1 MSLNPLY
8 IVPLN
13 LEEVFV
19 NHGDGTL
26 LANGTIEFY
35 KDDDRLV
42 SKSVYELTG
51 APPNY
56 TYAALPNPLNLS
68 SVGTPVDNSGN
79 PVSIYYYPYDVNG
92 DIELYYIVVRDSS
105 GTIQF
110 TRQAWP
116 NTTSSSSPTPSEVN
130 PNITNELS
138 NPQFVDINFSL
149 TNPFTISFSGSST
162 TTVAIAPRWNLVIG
176 HSGTGT
182 VAVQRNAVVG
192 TSAYPYNPP
201 YTLTVTPGLNV
212 TSLTLVQRLNNNPDV
227 FAPAPAGTNGWLS
240 ASVLL
245 APSSGV
251 TIQYQPNGQS
261 AQTILT
267 ATNSTGSYQQFDQT
281 VQLTAANN
289 TNDGDSG
296 YVDII
301 VGLSI
306 AGATTLSNIQ
316 ILGLD
321 ADATTVNYDQNTAN
335 RQKDQLFNYY
345 NPLLQYKPIESYLV
359 GWDFPLNPAQPLGP
373 TVAASSAGANTS
385 AYKWDQT
392 IVFQSAN
399 SGPAISRSSTGNGA
413 LRVTATNSTQ
423 FALVQYLPQ
432 AVARRMLQENL
443 SANVAAITAKV
454 GGLTGVISIWYT
466 TDGSLPSTGSNNSLI
481 LTLDANGKPATF
493 NGNWTEVTR
502 NGLGDAKFNV
512 TNANGLLFNDYSF
525 SGWSLNG
532 AAAVNTATFVAVVVG
547 FASLT
552 AAGTID
558 IGSISVVPGSIA
570 TRPAPQTPSEVISDC
585 CYYYQKSFEQATV
598 PANNVGLNTGE
609 YRWPALITGTAANGE
624 QATSIPFGYGMI
636 SVPTVTLYNPA
647 LAGTAGQGYNVLRS
661 ENLTNTLVNVI
672 SAKSM
677 QISANGSA
685 STSQSDALA
694 VHWSADSRLGL

>member
-1 MSLNPLY
+1 MSLNPLFV
-8 IVPLN
+8 VPIN

-35 KDDDRLV
+35 EDDDRLV
-42 SKSVYELTG
+42 SKAVYELSG

-56 TYAALPNPLNLS
+56 TYSALPNPLNLS
-68 SVGTPVDNSGN
+68 SVGTPADNSGN
-79 PVSIYYYPYDVNG
+79 PVSIYYYPFDANG
-92 DIELYYIVVRDSS
+92 DIQLYYIVVRDSS

-116 NTTSSSSPTPSEVN
+116 NTTSSSTPTPSETN

-138 NPQFVDINFSL
+138 NPQFVDINFPL
-149 TNPFTISFSGSST
+149 NNPLTISFTGSST
-162 TTVAIAPRWNLVIG
+162 TTVAIAPRWDLVIA
-176 HSGTGT
+176 HSGSGT

-192 TSAYPYNPP
+192 TSSYPYNPP
-201 YTLTVTPGLNV
+201 YTLTLTPGLNV
-212 TSLTLVQRLNNNPDV
+212 TALTLRQRLNNNPDV

-245 APSSGV
+245 APSSGA

-267 ATNSTGSYQQFDQT
+267 ASNSSGSYEQFSAT

-296 YVDII
+296 YVDIL
-301 VGLSI
+301 VDLSI
-306 AGATTLSNIQ
+306 SSATTLSNLQ

-345 NPLLQYKPIESYLV
+345 NPLLQYKPISSYLV
-359 GWDFPLNPAQPLGP
+359 GWDFPLNPTQPLGP

-385 AYKWDQT
+385 TYKWDQT

-399 SGPAISRSSTGNGA
+399 NGAAISRSSTGNGA

-423 FALVQYLPQ
+423 FAIVQYLPQ

-443 SANVAAITAKV
+443 SANIAAITAKV
-454 GGLTGVISIWYT
+454 GGLAGTISIWYT
-466 TDGSLPSTGSNNSLI
+466 TDGSLPSTGSNNSI
-481 LTLDANGKPATF
+481 VLTLDANGKPATF

-502 NGLGDAKFNV
+502 NGLGDAKFTV
-512 TNANGLLFNDYSF
+512 TNTNGLLFNDYNF

-552 AAGTID
+552 ATGTID
-558 IGSISVVPGSIA
+558 IGSVSVVPGSIA
-570 TRPAPQTPSEVISDC
+570 TRPAPQTPDEVLREC
-585 CYYYQKSFEQATV
+585 QYYYNSSFNAGVV
-598 PANNVGLNTGE
+598 PGTTLGSSAGVVSIVSVG
-609 YRWPALITGTAANGE
+609 
-624 QATSIPFGYGMI
+624 
-636 SVPTVTLYNPA
+636 SVFAGGFFEFPVSMNAVPSVTLYNP
-647 LAGTAGQGYNVLRS
+647 
-661 ENLTNTLVNVI
+661 VNNNAQFYC
-672 SAKSM
+672 S
-677 QISANGSA
+677 SA
-685 STSQSDALA
+685 STDCSGTATGIINQNGFQMVTTTANTGQNVNA
-694 VHWSADSRLGL
+694 GGFSADARLGV

>member
-1 MSLNPLY
+1 MALNPLY

-56 TYAALPNPLNLS
+56 TYDALPNPLNLS

-79 PVSIYYYPYDVNG
+79 PVSIYYYPFNADG

-116 NTTSSSSPTPSEVN
+116 NTTSSSTPSPSDTN

-138 NPQFVDINFSL
+138 NPQFVDINFPL
-149 TNPFTISFSGSST
+149 TNPFTINVTGAST
-162 TTVAIAPRWNLVIG
+162 TTVAIAPRWDLVIT

-182 VAVQRNAVVG
+182 VAVQRNAIVG

-201 YTLTVTPGLNV
+201 YTLTVTPGLNI
-212 TSLTLVQRLNNNPDV
+212 TSLVLRQRLNNNPDV

-267 ATNSTGSYQQFDQT
+267 ATNSTGSYEQFEET

-296 YVDII
+296 YVDIL

-306 AGATTLSNIQ
+306 VAATTLSNLQ

-399 SGPAISRSSTGNGA
+399 NGPAISRSSTGNGA

-423 FALVQYLPQ
+423 FALIQYLPQ
-432 AVARRMLQENL
+432 NVARRMLQENL
-443 SANVAAITAKV
+443 SANIAAITAKV
-454 GGLTGVISIWYT
+454 GGLVGTISIWYT
-466 TDGSLPSTGSNNSLI
+466 TDVSLPSTASNNSI
-481 LTLDANGKPATF
+481 VLTLDANGKPATF

-502 NGLGDAKFNV
+502 NGLGDAKFTV
-512 TNANGLLFNDYSF
+512 TNTNGLLFNDYSF

-570 TRPAPQTPSEVISDC
+570 TRPAPQTPSEVIADC

-598 PANNVGLNTGE
+598 PADNVGLNTGE
-609 YRWPALITGTAANGE
+609 YRWPALITGTAADGE

-636 SVPTVTLYNPA
+636 SVPAVTLYNPSS
-647 LAGTAGQGYNVLRS
+647 GTAGQAYNPLRS
-661 ENLTNTLVNVI
+661 QSLSATSAVII

-677 QISANGSA
+677 TIQATGSA
-685 STSQSDALA
+685 GTAQSDPLV